1 MLSKCPQGGVRARA
15 ARVLVW
21 ERRHQGCARSCAF
34 GLVSWWLTAQTRC
47 VSARVAGALVYAL
60 VRGVCRP
67 GCRCPCASLCAGSV
81 SAWVRVPL
89 HAVCRVCV
97 CLGAGAPTRGL

>member
-21 ERRHQGCARSCAF
+21 ERRHQGCARPCAF
-34 GLVSWWLTAQTRC
+34 GLVSWWLTARTRS
-47 VSARVAGALVYAL
+47 VSAWVAGALVCAR
-60 VRGVCRP
+60 VH
-67 GCRCPCASLCAGSV
+67 GCVSLGADARACVGAGCV

-89 HAVCRVCV
+89 HTVGQECTRLVRV
-97 CLGAGAPTRGL
+97 P